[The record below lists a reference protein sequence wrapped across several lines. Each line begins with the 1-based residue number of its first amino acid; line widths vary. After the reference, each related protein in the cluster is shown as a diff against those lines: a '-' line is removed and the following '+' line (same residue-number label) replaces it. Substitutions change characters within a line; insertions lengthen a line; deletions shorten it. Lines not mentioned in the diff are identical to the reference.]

1 MLKKKLKNAP
11 RLCPGAHSGSGPN
24 RSFSSKNSYTD
35 DVLYVH
41 LLLQHFEIWASFLD
55 FGDLKIIMSKLA
67 ILITFFIKK
76 KHI

>member
-11 RLCPGAHSGSGPN
+11 RLFVQVHSGSGPS

-35 DVLYVH
+35 DELYVH